1 MIRGRVQGVFFR
13 RSARAKAREFGLLGW
28 VRNAEDGNVEIL
40 AEGEPEKIDEF
51 LKWCREGPPFAKVD
65 NVTVEDQE
73 QKEEKF
79 TDFEVR

>member
-13 RSARAKAREFGLLGW
+13 RSARAKARELGLLGW

-65 NVTVEDQE
+65 SVTVEEQE
-73 QKEEKF
+73 SKKEF